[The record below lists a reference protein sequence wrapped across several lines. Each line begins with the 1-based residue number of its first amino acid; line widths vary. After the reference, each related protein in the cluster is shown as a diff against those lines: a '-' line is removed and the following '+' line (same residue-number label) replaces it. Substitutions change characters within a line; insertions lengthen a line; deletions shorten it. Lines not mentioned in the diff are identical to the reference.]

1 MTAIA
6 KVGTEFLANTQS
18 ARRQQKPSIPSL
30 ANGGFLV
37 MWSDFSGMLG
47 GNSEIT
53 FMEQLCSA
61 NTASSI
67 ERIAT

>member
-1 MTAIA
+1 
-6 KVGTEFLANTQS
+6 
-18 ARRQQKPSIPSL
+18 
-30 ANGGFLV
+30 